1 MYLVYIIDQINRLF
15 NEPKIII
22 AYYSMN
28 VTIGEMIDVKYEMK
42 LPLSLISLKR
52 PKN

>member
-1 MYLVYIIDQINRLF
+1 VRTT
-15 NEPKIII
+15 
-22 AYYSMN
+22 A
-28 VTIGEMIDVKYEMK
+28 EMIDVKYEMK